1 MIVSVEIRLLHEL
14 LRRLRRLREF
24 LKLARCVEVVVP
36 ILALVV
42 LPPLRGVP
50 AMQAHVVEAR
60 DVWQIVLPDG
70 EAELR
75 LVDLHP
81 GGAEAVQQREGFPDR
96 VAPAAMPQLHGH
108 RILGKRA
115 KQLREVLARFRC
127 VLEARRELCE
137 QRAQL
142 AGRSERFDARAEVVD
157 VRLGDLREEVEQGTL
172 GARRP
177 LQRGLAKHLR
187 VREFLIELQREVEA
201 GRRAFGP
208 PSRHLVARLAV
219 EGGIHLDRIEVLGVE
234 TQLVEL
240 VGSGALRTGLRIEQA
255 VPGSLA
261 GRVIP
266 ARRADA
272 HLAHAASYNQGSGIR
287 DQGSRAFDPRSP
299 RSMLTIN
306 EIFYSV
312 HGESSYAGRPCVFVR
327 LTACDLR
334 CSWCDTPYAFHEGT
348 KRPLDEVLEELDAYT
363 CPLVE
368 VTGGEPLLQEDV
380 YPLMEQLLERG
391 RTVLLETGGHRST
404 ARVPDR
410 VVTILDVKCPGS
422 GESAK
427 NDWSNLDR
435 LRPQDEVKFVVK
447 DRADYEYARDVI
459 ARHGLAARAAAIHL
473 SPVHGVMNPRTLSEW
488 VLADN
493 LPVRVQLQLHKYIW
507 DPATRG
513 V

>member
-1 MIVSVEIRLLHEL
+1 
-14 LRRLRRLREF
+14 
-24 LKLARCVEVVVP
+24 
-36 ILALVV
+36 
-42 LPPLRGVP
+42 
-50 AMQAHVVEAR
+50 
-60 DVWQIVLPDG
+60 
-70 EAELR
+70 
-75 LVDLHP
+75 
-81 GGAEAVQQREGFPDR
+81 
-96 VAPAAMPQLHGH
+96 
-108 RILGKRA
+108 
-115 KQLREVLARFRC
+115 
-127 VLEARRELCE
+127 
-137 QRAQL
+137 
-142 AGRSERFDARAEVVD
+142 
-157 VRLGDLREEVEQGTL
+157 
-172 GARRP
+172 
-177 LQRGLAKHLR
+177 
-187 VREFLIELQREVEA
+187 
-201 GRRAFGP
+201 
-208 PSRHLVARLAV
+208 
-219 EGGIHLDRIEVLGVE
+219 
-234 TQLVEL
+234 
-240 VGSGALRTGLRIEQA
+240 
-255 VPGSLA
+255 
-261 GRVIP
+261 
-266 ARRADA
+266 
-272 HLAHAASYNQGSGIR
+272 
-287 DQGSRAFDPRSP
+287 
-299 RSMLTIN
+299 MLTIN

-312 HGESSYAGRPCVFVR
+312 QGESSYAGRPCVFVR

-380 YPLMEQLLERG
+380 YPLMERLLERG

-459 ARHGLAARAAAIHL
+459 VRHGLAARAAAIHL